1 MHVTLIESTPIPT
14 QFYMPN
20 LCLALQLLLDL
31 TTSLDTLKDVLT
43 VLVQLQL
50 GDDDLGWV
58 DTEGNGLPRGL
69 LLDDTLDVD
78 DVFETVDGG
87 DLSLGALV
95 GTTNDGDLIILSDW
109 DGADLKKIL
118 LDFENREIADN
129 LYVRC
134 TSHGVPC
141 SKERSW
147 WYVWRW
153 MGHRNEPCGTFSW
166 RSGGLKKF
174 IISFAILWDYWQNRV
189 DSCAES
195 RWQSIDSTYR
205 CWSSSSCRVG
215 EEPGFVVVVGC
226 FQKFR
231 TEISGMEN
239 CVRKTLV

>member
-58 DTEGNGLPRGL
+58 DTEGNGLSRGL

-109 DGADLKKIL
+109 DGADLKIIL
-118 LDFENREIADN
+118 LDFENRE
-129 LYVRC
+129 
-134 TSHGVPC
+134 
-141 SKERSW
+141 
-147 WYVWRW
+147 
-153 MGHRNEPCGTFSW
+153 
-166 RSGGLKKF
+166 
-174 IISFAILWDYWQNRV
+174 
-189 DSCAES
+189 
-195 RWQSIDSTYR
+195 
-205 CWSSSSCRVG
+205 CR
-215 EEPGFVVVVGC
+215 
-226 FQKFR
+226 R
-231 TEISGMEN
+231 
-239 CVRKTLV
+239 